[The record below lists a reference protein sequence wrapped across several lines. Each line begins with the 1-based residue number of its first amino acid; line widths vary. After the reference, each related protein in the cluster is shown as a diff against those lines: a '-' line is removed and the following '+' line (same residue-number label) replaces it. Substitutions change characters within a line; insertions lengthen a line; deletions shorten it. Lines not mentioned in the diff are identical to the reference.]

1 MCGSSDAR
9 LESASSDSR
18 SPGMMA
24 PPTNSSRSLMTDMV
38 VAVPMSTTSSGSGYS
53 WMAAT
58 VSATR
63 SAPNEAGLSSLMLSP
78 VFSPGPTTSG
88 FLPVMVRSA
97 VFITLV
103 SGGTTEEIIEPSISL
118 AL

>member
-1 MCGSSDAR
+1 
-9 LESASSDSR
+9 
-18 SPGMMA
+18 
-24 PPTNSSRSLMTDMV
+24 MTDMV
-38 VAVPMSTTSSGSGYS
+38 VAVPMSTTSSGSRYS
-53 WMAAT
+53 WIAAT

-103 SGGTTEEIIEPSISL
+103 SGGTTEEIIEPSISP